1 MHEERRLVILVNQFG
16 AVGSWQQISSLLG
29 SRNAHQCR
37 KRYRHLVRA
46 NTIRRPFPPIPQKY
60 ETSFSPVTQY
70 YEIINQDSGSA
81 RRIRRRVNQRVSQGL
96 RPIALERLLHGILL
110 AQQNNTISRDP
121 RMDLSHI
128 LNTSRDLSTSNSSHD
143 SRDPRMN
150 LSHVLNIFR
159 DSRMNLNH
167 ILNSSQDP
175 RMNLNFILNN
185 SLNHG

>member
-1 MHEERRLVILVNQFG
+1 MTSITCRMCYIFFQHFFVWIGSTRIKLVHFKSFTDINGLTLRKFSLSCWRR
-16 AVGSWQQISSLLG
+16 
-29 SRNAHQCR
+29 
-37 KRYRHLVRA
+37 
-46 NTIRRPFPPIPQKY
+46 
-60 ETSFSPVTQY
+60 Y

-96 RPIALERLLHGILL
+96 RPIALERLLHRILL

-150 LSHVLNIFR
+150 LSHILNTFR

>member
-1 MHEERRLVILVNQFG
+1 MPQFYRHQWTYIEEILLILLVILLGRNL
-16 AVGSWQQISSLLG
+16 SNWRRISRLLNR
-29 SRNAHQCR
+29 SVFQCR
-37 KRYRHLVRA
+37 
-46 NTIRRPFPPIPQKY
+46 RR
-60 ETSFSPVTQY
+60 Y

-96 RPIALERLLHGILL
+96 RPIALERLLHRILL

-150 LSHVLNIFR
+150 LSHILNTFR

>member
-1 MHEERRLVILVNQFG
+1 MDRIYSDQIVRLSNFLVIVHFKSFTDINGLTLRKF
-16 AVGSWQQISSLLG
+16 SL
-29 SRNAHQCR
+29 SCWSFYWACR
-37 KRYRHLVRA
+37 
-46 NTIRRPFPPIPQKY
+46 RR
-60 ETSFSPVTQY
+60 Y